1 MSTDA
6 NVVPKEDF
14 DSLWEEFEGFKS
26 LSASVENALNAQVE
40 AQEQEIK
47 QLRKSI
53 AEEHAQNEDVRGRLS
68 GQQTADLALN
78 ERVSELQQ
86 QVEQLRL
93 KNRTLED
100 RCEALEHDTHKDAFQ
115 QRRLEDTCSAA
126 EERAILAESRT
137 EELEETCAA
146 LRGEV
151 QRLREAADERHAS
164 TTQRDQQL
172 QVAQAARDDA
182 MRDMKLVALR
192 LRTIAEKC
200 GKHNGLLR

>member
-1 MSTDA
+1 MTSGDHA
-6 NVVPKEDF
+6 SDLVPKADF

-47 QLRKSI
+47 QLRRTI
-53 AEEHAQNEDVRGRLS
+53 ADEQSQKEDARGRLS
-68 GQQTADLALN
+68 GQQTADLALH
-78 ERVSELQQ
+78 ERVNELQQ
-86 QVEQLRL
+86 LVEQLRL

-100 RCEALEHDTHKDAFQ
+100 RCEALEHDNHKDAFQ
-115 QRRLEDTCSAA
+115 QRRLEDMCSAA
-126 EERAILAESRT
+126 EDRAILAESRA
-137 EELEETCAA
+137 EELEETCAG

-151 QRLREAADERHAS
+151 RQLREAVEERHAS

-172 QVAQAARDDA
+172 TVAQSARDDA
-182 MRDMKLVALR
+182 IRDMKLVALR

-200 GKHNGLLR
+200 GAAR